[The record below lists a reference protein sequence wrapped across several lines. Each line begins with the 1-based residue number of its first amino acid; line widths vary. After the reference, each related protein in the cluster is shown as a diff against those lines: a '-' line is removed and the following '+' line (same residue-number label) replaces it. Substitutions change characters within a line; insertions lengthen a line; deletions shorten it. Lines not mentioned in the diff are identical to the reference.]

1 MNDSLKPGF
10 GNRLREER
18 ERLGFTQQEFAE
30 QAGIKRVTQFL
41 YEKEESFPSYRYLT
55 AIAENGVDMHY
66 LFFGRRKR
74 LGRLDFSP
82 DILIDIYRVVDEVA
96 RDDAGNLL
104 PLESRIGFFGILC
117 AAYAGR
123 ENEQIDADTVRVM
136 LSK

>member
-1 MNDSLKPGF
+1 MIDSLKPGF
-10 GNRLREER
+10 GGRLREER
-18 ERLGFTQQEFAE
+18 ERLGLTQREFAE

-41 YEKEESFPSYRYLT
+41 YEKEESFPSYRYLI
-55 AIAENGVDMHY
+55 AIAEYGVDMHY
-66 LFFGRRKR
+66 LFFGRRQR
-74 LGRLDFSP
+74 SGRLDFSP

-104 PLESRIGFFGILC
+104 PLESRIDFFGILC

-123 ENEQIDADTVRVM
+123 EDERIDADTVRAM